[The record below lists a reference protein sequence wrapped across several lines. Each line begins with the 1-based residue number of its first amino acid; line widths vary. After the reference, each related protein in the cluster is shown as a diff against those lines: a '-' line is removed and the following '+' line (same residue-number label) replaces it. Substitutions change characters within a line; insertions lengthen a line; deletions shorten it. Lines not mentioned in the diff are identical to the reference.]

1 MATSSFTNKFK
12 LPYNKR
18 AIKAF
23 IELLEKPK
31 ERKVEGNGISMEEE
45 KIYKEKLFNTLS
57 LL

>member
-23 IELLEKPK
+23 IELLENPK
-31 ERKVEGNGISMEEE
+31 EIKIESNKISSEEV
-45 KIYKEKLFNTLS
+45 KKYKEKLFNILS